1 MKKIISVILA
11 IVMLFTLAMPAFAAS
26 EQKTQV
32 PVTTSSSLESAF
44 VDGNSLIVFVTGI
57 GQSFSYLFDES
68 YTQEGAFE
76 NGTLQDFENYAP
88 LIADGKHSN
97 RWNLFAVDFAEALKD
112 GETVKALLSV
122 VGGVLGTLFFRTNM
136 VKQESARTLIEKL
149 FANNLID
156 NNGKPN
162 DRVITPRYTMPV
174 SQYPTNAAGESEA
187 KDRFYGSIPCAEVAE
202 AALGANY
209 EDYLYCFNYNAFS
222 YTKNNVADLD
232 TFIDT
237 IIAENEVGADSV
249 ILVPMSMGASVVS
262 AYLYHNKE
270 EAKQDVK
277 RVVSIVGCWQGSDV
291 VYDLVTLNYVDNSA
305 DLFYNGLI
313 ADMVG
318 QPWGYLIN
326 FVLRFFSK
334 PALRDFIDMA
344 LGEFVGVLFLRAPSL
359 VALVPTENY
368 EEVRNEYL
376 TSARVIDQTD
386 YYYAAQSNLKE
397 TLAELDD
404 YIGFSF
410 IAGYGLSYGTE
421 TSDYQAFGFMNHAA
435 TTNSDEII
443 DISSTVPGT
452 KFVKAGTK
460 FTDTEG
466 RVLSPDKSIDISGS
480 YYKDSSWFFFEQKH
494 ELEYNNVAIS
504 LALDLA
510 LGNIKTVADC
520 DNLKEDG
527 FYYPQFNESRNLKSL
542 KRSYI
547 PDLNRYMEETGYT
560 LTADQQAL
568 YDEVMAMT
576 LNTKIDRDKDDALME
591 EFRQMLISIGVYEA
605 DKEESKFNKFFNGI
619 MASGNEAVYEIF
631 GAKGF
636 LDITVK

>member
-26 EQKTQV
+26 ENEAQV
-32 PVTTSSSLESAF
+32 PVKTSSSLESAF
-44 VDGNSLIVFVTGI
+44 VDGDSLIVFVTGI

-68 YTQEGAFE
+68 YTEEGAFE
-76 NGTLQDFENYAP
+76 NGTLQDYENYAQ

-97 RWNLFAVDFAEALKD
+97 RWNLFAVDFAEAMKD
-112 GETVKALLSV
+112 SETVKALLSV
-122 VGGVLGTLFFRTNM
+122 VGGLLGTLFFRTNM
-136 VKQESARTLIEKL
+136 VKEESAHTLIEKL
-149 FANNLID
+149 FSNNLID
-156 NNGKPN
+156 ANGQPN

-174 SQYPTNAAGESEA
+174 SQYPVNAEGNSEA

-202 AALGANY
+202 AALGENY

-222 YTKNNVADLD
+222 YTKNNVNDLD

-237 IIAENEVGADSV
+237 ILEENEVGADSV
-249 ILVPMSMGASVVS
+249 VLVPMSMGASVVS

-313 ADMVG
+313 ADMIG
-318 QPWGYLIN
+318 QPWGYLVN

-334 PALRDFIDMA
+334 AALRDFIDMA
-344 LGEFVGVLFLRAPSL
+344 LGEFVEVMFLGAPSL

-368 EEVRNEYL
+368 EEIRNEYL

-386 YYYAAQSNLKE
+386 YYYAAQSNLKD

-404 YIGFSF
+404 YIDFSF

-421 TSDYQAFGFMNHAA
+421 TGDYKAFGFMNHAA

-443 DISSTVPGT
+443 DISSTVPGA

-460 FTDTEG
+460 FEDTQG
-466 RVLSPDKSIDISGS
+466 RVLTPDKSVDISGA
-480 YYKDSSWFFFEQKH
+480 YYKDSSWLFFEQKH
-494 ELEYNNVAIS
+494 ELEYNNTALS
-504 LALDLA
+504 LALNLA
-510 LGNIKTVADC
+510 LGKIKTVADC
-520 DNLKEDG
+520 DDKNDEL
-527 FYYPQFNESRNLKSL
+527 YYPQFNESRNLKSL

-547 PDLNRYMEETGYT
+547 PDLERYLEESGKT
-560 LTADQQAL
+560 LTKEQQAL
-568 YDEVMAMT
+568 YDEVVEMT
-576 LNTKIDRDKDDALME
+576 LNTENDRDKDDALIE
-591 EFRQMLISIGVYEA
+591 EFRQMLIEVGVYEA
-605 DKEESKFNKFFNGI
+605 DKEESGFNKFFNGI
-619 MASGNEAVYEIF
+619 MASGNEAVYNIF

-636 LDITVK
+636 LDFCR